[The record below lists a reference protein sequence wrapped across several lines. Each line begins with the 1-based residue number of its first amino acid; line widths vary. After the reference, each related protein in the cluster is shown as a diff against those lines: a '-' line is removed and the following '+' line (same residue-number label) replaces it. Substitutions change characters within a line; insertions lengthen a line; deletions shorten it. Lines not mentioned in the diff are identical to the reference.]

1 MNILAFDTSTDNLS
15 IALKTPKGTFTIGQS
30 EALKHSERLLPL
42 VGQITEWAGIG
53 MNKVNLLVCAKGPGS
68 FTGLRIGI
76 AAAKGIAFAL
86 SIPIVSVPT
95 LDFLASGYH
104 FFDGAV
110 LPAIDAKRNRF
121 YTAIYKDGEQISD
134 YMDIEAN
141 EIAKLVKNYNKI
153 LITGPDSSKLYR
165 ELIENRDSSNSTKFI
180 IDPLSKNSKVL
191 ECLEAGIQLY
201 EKGIVDSDN
210 SGPIYIRK
218 SDAEEKK
225 DNR

>member
-42 VGQITEWAGIG
+42 VRQITEWAGIEIKEI
-53 MNKVNLLVCAKGPGS
+53 NFLVCAKGPGS

-121 YTAIYKDGEQISD
+121 YTAIYKDGKKISD
-134 YMDIEAN
+134 YLDVEAN
-141 EIAKLVKNYNKI
+141 KIAELVKNYNKI
-153 LITGPDSSKLYR
+153 LITGPDSDKLYI
-165 ELIENRDSSNSTKFI
+165 ELIEKEGSNNNTRFI
-180 IDPLSKNSKVL
+180 IDPLSKNSRVL
-191 ECLEAGIQLY
+191 ECLEAGIKLY

-210 SGPIYIRK
+210 SGPVYVRK